1 MSEETTTEPTT
12 TETAETTESSW
23 TSSLPEEL
31 QSSKSLEKFKDVE
44 GLARS
49 YLEAEKGL
57 SSRLKVP
64 EKDDQ
69 EGWDQVFSQLGRPE
83 SADKYDLEGIQNAEV
98 AQSEENKATIDRFKE
113 VGHKYGLSNRQV
125 AGIIDDVLGMTVE
138 QQRAAGEAREADV
151 AALKQEF
158 GNQFDARVELANSTL
173 RQMVEKSG
181 GDFDRLSEA
190 LVQSGMTSNP
200 DLVKALAGIGRMMQQ
215 DKLYGAG
222 GEPRSMT
229 GMTPPEIKARI
240 DQITV
245 ENLEDLKIGNANGQ
259 AKQAEI
265 NKLIEML
272 GQAV

>member
-1 MSEETTTEPTT
+1 MSEETTTET
-12 TETAETTESSW
+12 TETTEHTEAW
-23 TSSLPEEL
+23 TASLPEDL
-31 QSSKSLEKFKDVE
+31 QGSKSLEKFKDVE
-44 GLARS
+44 SMARS

-57 SSRLKVP
+57 SSRMKVP
-64 EKDDQ
+64 EKDDT
-69 EGWDQVFSQLGRPE
+69 EGWDQVFTQLGRPE
-83 SADKYDLEGIQNAEV
+83 SADKYDLEGIQNAEL
-98 AQSEENKATIDRFKE
+98 AQGEENKATIDRFKE
-113 VGHKYGLSNRQV
+113 VGHKYGLNNRQV
-125 AGIIDDVLGMTVE
+125 AGIIDDVLGMTLE
-138 QQRAAGEAREADV
+138 QQQAAGEAREADI

-173 RQMVEKSG
+173 RKMVEKTG

-200 DLVKALAGIGRMMQQ
+200 DLLKALAGVGRMMEQ

-240 DQITV
+240 DQITI
-245 ENLEDLKIGNANGQ
+245 ENLEDLKMGNANGQ